1 MTPIQKAKLMY
12 EGMARR
18 SFWQDVNTL
27 THDGYVVSTPEL
39 FLMAFA
45 VKSESFDED
54 TIQLM
59 HRDPE
64 GDTWFVW
71 CLVGDMRQA
80 LCMIPHPKKYIGF
93 ARRRVLKLYEFEE
106 ITNLCARSPLS
117 GLPLILS

>member
-12 EGMARR
+12 EALPRR

-45 VKSESFDED
+45 VKSEDFDND
-54 TIQLM
+54 PIQLM
-59 HRDPE
+59 HRDPN

-71 CLVGDMRQA
+71 CLVGSLQQA
-80 LCMIPHPKKYIGF
+80 LRMIPHPKKYIGF
-93 ARRRVLKLYEFEE
+93 ARRGVLRLHEFEE
-106 ITNLCARSPLS
+106 TTRLCARSPLS
-117 GLPLILS
+117 GLRLILS